1 MVHYKI
7 TLTASGGLQ
16 EEELAKIQSYFQKN
30 CSQAYVVN
38 EQGDSG
44 GNSHVEA
51 IASFETTSTSNV
63 TNRMKTLYGIMGME
77 VSPYSIRCKK
87 VTHLAGAIIYANK
100 ETKKDGKVLVLKGW
114 TSSFIDQQVKDNVKS
129 IPHSMLKKKGTR
141 LSQQTAG
148 ALIYEYA
155 TANNYIVKD
164 KETYRLICIEMGTKG
179 FLFGCVRHKGVF
191 QDVCALFGSGD
202 AIGLAIDSELNF
214 L

>member
-129 IPHSMLKKKGTR
+129 IPHSMLKKT
-141 LSQQTAG
+141 
-148 ALIYEYA
+148 
-155 TANNYIVKD
+155 
-164 KETYRLICIEMGTKG
+164 
-179 FLFGCVRHKGVF
+179 
-191 QDVCALFGSGD
+191 
-202 AIGLAIDSELNF
+202 
-214 L
+214 